1 MVFQGRKVFAFCLSS
16 FIQTLL
22 SVAES
27 HCICLS
33 ARGLFFTAGREFHPA
48 LKMETIIAI

>member
-1 MVFQGRKVFAFCLSS
+1 MVFQGRKVFAFYLSS

-27 HCICLS
+27 HCIVPFGS
-33 ARGLFFTAGREFHPA
+33 RTVTAGRGFHPA
-48 LKMETIIAI
+48 LKMARIIAI